1 MREFRMATHYPR
13 VELQAVI
20 ANSLVAGVLESQ
32 LDAESAASLFKSG
45 KDRDSYWNESIAK
58 FKNRTTLKPGATLA
72 LPLGAKFTGFTPNRP
87 NSAFSDFMESVLR
100 NIAAGLNMPYELLT
114 KDFTKTNYSSA
125 RAALLEGWR
134 YFNSRRTWIEENWLN
149 PIYGLWLEEA
159 VNAGQVDAPGFYDN
173 RYAWSATRKWTM
185 TGRGWVDPAKEATGA
200 EKRMGARISSLA
212 SEYQEQG
219 TDWRDVIDE
228 IKIIEAYAKEQGVEL
243 YAKGLAGSPQEQ
255 IDLAESN
262 ADGSTD
268 QQDAQDDVDQQ
279 DQQDQAA

>member
-1 MREFRMATHYPR
+1 
-13 VELQAVI
+13 
-20 ANSLVAGVLESQ
+20 
-32 LDAESAASLFKSG
+32 
-45 KDRDSYWNESIAK
+45 
-58 FKNRTTLKPGATLA
+58 
-72 LPLGAKFTGFTPNRP
+72 
-87 NSAFSDFMESVLR
+87 
-100 NIAAGLNMPYELLT
+100 
-114 KDFTKTNYSSA
+114 
-125 RAALLEGWR
+125 LEGWR

-212 SEYQEQG
+212 SECQEQG
-219 TDWRDVIDE
+219 TDWRDVTDE